1 MEIHINRD
9 GEQFGPY
16 SLDDVNA
23 YLADGTLLPSDQA
36 WHEALAEWTTLD
48 QIEGVLLPEGHAAE
62 AVEEYVEPEPEEV
75 PAPKK
80 GKAAKPAAAT
90 ASGGSKKT
98 LVIVLA
104 SVLVVLGGSAAVVFL
119 VPIGG
124 QTLWAK
130 MTGGAASGAPK
141 TATPAAGGNMPATTA
156 SAGGSINFA
165 AQIKPILEKSCYEC
179 HGAEKKKGSFR
190 IDDPALAL
198 KGGESGLP
206 AIVPGKSAESR
217 LIKLVAREDPD
228 SPMPP
233 SADKALTREQVALLK
248 QWIDQGAKFQ

>member
-9 GEQFGPY
+9 GTEFGPY
-16 SLDDVNA
+16 PLDDVNA
-23 YLADGTLLPSDQA
+23 YLADGTLLASDMA
-36 WHEALAEWTTLD
+36 WHDGLGEWVTLD
-48 QIEGVLLPEGHAAE
+48 QIEGAILPEGHAAE
-62 AVEEYVEPEPEEV
+62 EYAEPEPEEI

-80 GKAAKPAAAT
+80 GKATKPAAVA
-90 ASGGSKKT
+90 AAEGGSKKT
-98 LVIVLA
+98 LIIVLA
-104 SVLVVLGGSAAVVFL
+104 SVFVVLGGSAAVIFL

-130 MTGGAASGAPK
+130 MTRKGGSNNSPAPGKMAGPASGK
-141 TATPAAGGNMPATTA
+141 PASVP
-156 SAGGSINFA
+156 GGSINFA
-165 AQIKPILEKSCYEC
+165 TQIKPILEKSCYEC

-190 IDDPALAL
+190 LDDRALAL

-217 LIKLVAREDPD
+217 LMKLVAREDPD
-228 SPMPP
+228 SAMPP
-233 SADKALTREQVALLK
+233 SADKALNREQIALLK

>member
-1 MEIHINRD
+1 MEIHIDRD

-23 YLADGTLLPSDQA
+23 YLADGTLLSSDMA
-36 WHEALAEWTTLD
+36 WHNGLAEWTTLD
-48 QIEGVLLPEGHAAE
+48 QIEGVLLPEGHKAAE
-62 AVEEYVEPEPEEV
+62 EYAEPEPAQA

-80 GKAAKPAAAT
+80 GKPVAAA
-90 ASGGSKKT
+90 ASGGGKKT
-98 LVIVLA
+98 LLIVLA
-104 SVLVVLGGSAAVVFL
+104 SVLVVGGSAAAVVFL
-119 VPIGG
+119 VPFGG

-130 MTGGAASGAPK
+130 MTGGATSADNKPTPSSGPGGGM
-141 TATPAAGGNMPATTA
+141 AAATTGP
-156 SAGGSINFA
+156 GGGIHFA
-165 AQIKPILEKSCYEC
+165 TQIKPIFEKSCIEC
-179 HGAEKKKGSFR
+179 HGAEKKKGNFR
-190 IDDPALAL
+190 LDQPELAL

-217 LIKLVAREDPD
+217 LIKLVSREDPD

-233 SADKALTREQVALLK
+233 SADKALSREHVALLR

>member
-16 SLDDVNA
+16 SLEDVNA
-23 YLADGTLLPSDQA
+23 YLADGTLLPSDHA

-48 QIEGVLLPEGHAAE
+48 QIDGVLLPEGHAAE
-62 AVEEYVEPEPEEV
+62 EYAEPEPEEV

-80 GKAAKPAAAT
+80 GKPAKPVAVAS
-90 ASGGSKKT
+90 SGGSKKT
-98 LVIVLA
+98 LIIVLA

-124 QTLWAK
+124 QTLWKK
-130 MTGGAASGAPK
+130 MTGTGGASASPNTGK
-141 TATPAAGGNMPATTA
+141 ATGPATGMPA
-156 SAGGSINFA
+156 SVPGGSINFA
-165 AQIKPILEKSCYEC
+165 TQIKPILEKSCYEC

-190 IDDPALAL
+190 IDDRALAL

>member
-1 MEIHINRD
+1 MDIHINRD
-9 GEQFGPY
+9 GAEFGPY

-23 YLADGTLLPSDQA
+23 YLADGTLLATDAA
-36 WHEALAEWTTLD
+36 WHEGLAEWGTLD
-48 QIEGVLLPEGHAAE
+48 EIEGVILPDGHAT
-62 AVEEYVEPEPEEV
+62 EEYIEPEPEEV

-80 GKAAKPAAAT
+80 GKAVKPVAAA
-90 ASGGSKKT
+90 AGGSKKT

-104 SVLVVLGGSAAVVFL
+104 SVFVLLGGAAATVFL

-124 QTLWAK
+124 QTLWVK
-130 MTGGAASGAPK
+130 MAGKGGGKTGAPSPGAGK
-141 TATPAAGGNMPATTA
+141 TAATGSGMPATA
-156 SAGGSINFA
+156 SGGSINFA
-165 AQIKPILEKSCYEC
+165 TQIKPILEKSCYEC
-179 HGAEKKKGSFR
+179 HNAEKKKGNFR
-190 IDDPALAL
+190 LDDPALAL

-233 SADKALTREQVALLK
+233 KAENALSREQVGLLK